1 MKKTLVTAAAVLL
14 LAAGTASA
22 QSYVAFQDEWE
33 SIVRR
38 APWTLGPFR
47 LFPAFSLRNVGYDDN
62 IYFENAPRAD
72 YTGTFSP
79 ELKAYLPIGG
89 TILLSV
95 SDNPE
100 YTYYVKNRARREFTN
115 SVGLGLKALLL
126 SRFVLT
132 GEYQDFAHRRQLSPE
147 IGILVTD
154 LGRAWTAGLH
164 YETASQSAIG
174 LTAFRNELSY
184 ESLTLDPEGVPLSQ
198 ALNRT
203 ESGGRAEIYY
213 RAFYKGYLFLGAGL
227 TEYRFQSPDM
237 AWRNSTG
244 RFVTVGARFP
254 VGGSLEGTI
263 NFGFKQV
270 KPRAESQAVFSGF
283 VGSADLAA
291 RLGRL
296 GLRARFVRDN
306 VFSTFADVLY
316 FVDTTG
322 GGGVSFYITDFLR
335 LDYDFDVGTSDYPAS
350 LPGEEPEAG
359 AAMNASRT
367 DRRLNHAAGF
377 VIRIL
382 RTAGLGLTWN
392 SAHWTSTIPGWDRR
406 RSFVGAYLTYRF

>member
-1 MKKTLVTAAAVLL
+1 MKHLLAAAAAVWLL
-14 LAAGTASA
+14 TIGTASA

-33 SIVRR
+33 SVVHR
-38 APWTLGPFR
+38 APLTFGPFR
-47 LFPAFSLRNVGYDDN
+47 LFPAFSLNNVGYDDN
-62 IYFENAPRAD
+62 IYFDNAPRAD

-79 ELKAYLPIGG
+79 QLKAYLPVGG
-89 TILLSV
+89 TILLSA

-100 YTYYVKNRARREFTN
+100 YTYYLKNSARREFTN
-115 SVGLGLKALLL
+115 SIGLGVKALLL

-132 GEYQDFAHRRQLSPE
+132 GEYQDFAHRRRLSPE

-164 YETASQSAIG
+164 YETAAQTAIG

-184 ESLTLDPEGVPLSQ
+184 ENLTLGAEGIPLSQ

-213 RAFYKGYLFLGAGL
+213 RAFYKGYLFFGAGQ
-227 TEYRFQSPDM
+227 TEYRFQAPDM
-237 AWRNSTG
+237 AWRNSTA
-244 RFVTVGARFP
+244 RQVSLGARFP
-254 VGGSLEGTI
+254 VGGSLEGTV
-263 NFGFKQV
+263 NLGYKQV
-270 KPRAESQAVFSGF
+270 KPRSDDQAVFSGF
-283 VGSADLAA
+283 VGSADLTA

-316 FVDTTG
+316 FIDTTG
-322 GGGVSFYITDFLR
+322 GGGVSLYITDFLR
-335 LDYDFDVGTSDYPAS
+335 LDYDIDMGTSDYPAS
-350 LPGEEPEAG
+350 LPGADAEA
-359 AAMNASRT
+359 AAVNADRS
-367 DRRLNHAAGF
+367 DRRLTHAAGF
-377 VIRIL
+377 VVRIL

-392 SAHWTSTIPGWDRR
+392 SASWKSTIPGWDRR
-406 RSFVGAYLTYRF
+406 RSFIGAYLTYRF